1 MTAFGKETAKFR
13 AHPRMDSARGTGDD
27 GRMFFDF
34 TTLKPVD
41 QYKLLAST
49 VVPRPIAWVVSLNAA
64 GRLNA
69 APFSFFNV
77 FGAGPPILCLGIGDR
92 RPGDPKDTGENIRQ
106 TREFVVNLVGHDN
119 AEAMNVTA
127 IEFGPE
133 IDELAAAKL
142 TTLPSAK
149 IRPPRIA
156 ESPVAMECTL
166 HSIIEFGPERALVIG
181 QVQAM
186 HVRDEAVL
194 NAERCHIDT
203 PKLDLIGRMHGGG
216 WYARTT
222 DRFDL
227 PRIPVE
233 NWTFE

>member
-1 MTAFGKETAKFR
+1 
-13 AHPRMDSARGTGDD
+13 MDRDGGSGDD
-27 GRMFFDF
+27 RAMLFDL
-34 TTLKPVD
+34 TKLTPEN

-49 VVPRPIAWVVSLNAA
+49 VVPRPIAWVVTLSPE

-77 FGAGPPILCLGIGDR
+77 FGAGPPILCLGIGAR
-92 RPGDPKDTGENIRQ
+92 RPGDPKDTGENIRL
-106 TREFVVNLVGHDN
+106 TGEFVVNLVAHEN

-133 IDELAAAKL
+133 VDELAEARL
-142 TTLPSAK
+142 TTLPSEK

-166 HSIIEFGPERALVIG
+166 HSMIEFGPDRAMVIG

-186 HVRDEAVL
+186 HVRDDAVL
-194 NAERCHIDT
+194 NPERCHIDT
-203 PKLDLIGRMHGGG
+203 PKLDLIGRLHGGG

-222 DRFDL
+222 ERFDM
-227 PRIPVE
+227 PRIAVGDWP
-233 NWTFE
+233 TG